1 MCLSKLAEWNQPP
14 EWTSFSASVQ
24 PAVQVQLLD
33 VHLKLHK
40 ATNRAKL
47 NYNKDNYIQLL

>member
-1 MCLSKLAEWNQPP
+1 MCLLTLAEWNQPP
-14 EWTSFSASVQ
+14 GWTSFSASTQ

-40 ATNRAKL
+40 AINRVKL
-47 NYNKDNYIQLL
+47 NYIKDMHS